1 MREEYSHPARPGWGC
16 CYWQELE
23 MWKLSLM
30 GAFKPLDWVGSSLSE
45 GGGVENISFGLQVL
59 CSTFWLKRNGLPMAF
74 WSYQLI
80 LLKRG
85 ELEVVLHIDLNL
97 ICHFIWLQGVLVY

>member
-1 MREEYSHPARPGWGC
+1 MTS
-16 CYWQELE
+16 
-23 MWKLSLM
+23 
-30 GAFKPLDWVGSSLSE
+30 
-45 GGGVENISFGLQVL
+45 
-59 CSTFWLKRNGLPMAF
+59 

-85 ELEVVLHIDLNL
+85 ELEVVLHIDLNF

>member
-1 MREEYSHPARPGWGC
+1 MTS
-16 CYWQELE
+16 
-23 MWKLSLM
+23 
-30 GAFKPLDWVGSSLSE
+30 
-45 GGGVENISFGLQVL
+45 
-59 CSTFWLKRNGLPMAF
+59 